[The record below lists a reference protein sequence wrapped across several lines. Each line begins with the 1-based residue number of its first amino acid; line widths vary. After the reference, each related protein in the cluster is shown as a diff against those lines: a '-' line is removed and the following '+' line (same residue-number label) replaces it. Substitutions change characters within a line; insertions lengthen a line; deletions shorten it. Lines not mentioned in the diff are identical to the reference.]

1 MVKMTFIIQERDV
14 SPEDAF
20 EAIQDHIEVWHDL
33 IDAKMEILPDKELKE
48 SEEEIRPLLKSSK
61 KPITYLGYGAD
72 YWCSGCEEDCIFCQ
86 DFSSSPKISSY
97 KR

>member
-33 IDAKMEILPDKELKE
+33 IDAKMEALPEKV
-48 SEEEIRPLLKSSK
+48 EEVKPLLKSSK

-72 YWCSGCEEDCIFCQ
+72 YWCSECEEDCVFCQ
-86 DFSSSPKISSY
+86 DFSSSPKLHPT
-97 KR
+97 RDR